1 MGLQIG
7 GDAER
12 RGAKRAMDLAQ
23 NLSDQISYPLSV
35 QKKKKSYPLERFV
48 VHIVHIC
55 RFFFNYIMIFS
66 VLIYRIFSLA
76 LKNHIKVCGL
86 AQKIVGP

>member
-1 MGLQIG
+1 MQREEGQR
-7 GDAER
+7 ER
-12 RGAKRAMDLAQ
+12 WIWHKISVIKYHIHS
-23 NLSDQISYPLSV
+23 LS
-35 QKKKKSYPLERFV
+35 KKKSYPLERFV